1 MVSKEKR
8 ELIISNLEQG
18 MSIPE
23 AGRIFGVHRA
33 TVWRLQQR
41 YRETQSVESD
51 SRNCG
56 RTGELDEA
64 GLERMR
70 KLVESQPDITL
81 EEIRETMGLRM
92 KKSQISAILRNKLG
106 FRFKKRWYAPVNR
119 NETM

>member
-70 KLVESQPDITL
+70 QLVESQPDITL
-81 EEIRETMGLRM
+81 EEIRETLGLRM
-92 KKSQISAILRNKLG
+92 KKSQISSILRNKLG

-119 NETM
+119 NEIT

>member
-70 KLVESQPDITL
+70 KLVESTPDITL
-81 EEIRETMGLRM
+81 EEIRETLGLRM
-92 KKSQISAILRNKLG
+92 KKSQISSILRNKLG

-119 NETM
+119 NEIT